1 LRLGRARADVRLAY
15 DAAKRDRT
23 RQRMIAGSADS
34 DLLPDLRALRIKS
47 RALVRDDAHASA
59 AVKTLVDNIVGRG
72 MRPQPAI
79 TPERTGLSQ
88 EECDAWNEAAAQ
100 LWQQHAS
107 SNLDATEHGTFDDL
121 TRLVCRTQIVDGE
134 VIAHRVVVGVSPTRP
149 LMGSWELIDPD
160 RLQDPPTAW
169 GMNVRGGVELG
180 DRGEPIAYWVTPYHQ
195 DDLGLPHA
203 WPLSVNN
210 LPVRI
215 DKYQGSWRNVIH
227 HFRRDRVAVSR
238 GAPML
243 TPALPLFE
251 HLHHYL
257 DSELIAARA
266 NSNVVMTIK
275 RPLDPRDPDV
285 APELSPRDDGTGEL
299 HYIETLEPGTVEY
312 LNEGEEMTPFM
323 PTRPGV
329 TFEPFVLRILK
340 AIFSSGGL
348 SYEVAV
354 KDFANMNYSS
364 ARAALLEI
372 WRGCEV
378 EQDNLVA
385 GWCQPVYEAA
395 IIEGVA
401 AGLLPVFPAMLTDMS
416 PFLACLWIRP
426 PRGWVDPTK
435 EVEAAALAIANNLST
450 PDAEAARAGMS
461 YRQILRERGRA
472 ERERIDV
479 EQQYD
484 LPPDI
489 LRPPAPAQPPIG
501 GSVPQ
506 GGGGKPPDEQ
516 APNPPAKVGAKE

>member
-1 LRLGRARADVRLAY
+1 
-15 DAAKRDRT
+15 
-23 RQRMIAGSADS
+23 
-34 DLLPDLRALRIKS
+34 
-47 RALVRDDAHASA
+47 
-59 AVKTLVDNIVGRG
+59 
-72 MRPQPAI
+72 
-79 TPERTGLSQ
+79 
-88 EECDAWNEAAAQ
+88 
-100 LWQQHAS
+100 
-107 SNLDATEHGTFDDL
+107 
-121 TRLVCRTQIVDGE
+121 
-134 VIAHRVVVGVSPTRP
+134 
-149 LMGSWELIDPD
+149 
-160 RLQDPPTAW
+160 
-169 GMNVRGGVELG
+169 
-180 DRGEPIAYWVTPYHQ
+180 
-195 DDLGLPHA
+195 
-203 WPLSVNN
+203 
-210 LPVRI
+210 
-215 DKYQGSWRNVIH
+215 
-227 HFRRDRVAVSR
+227 
-238 GAPML
+238 
-243 TPALPLFE
+243 
-251 HLHHYL
+251 
-257 DSELIAARA
+257 
-266 NSNVVMTIK
+266 MTIK